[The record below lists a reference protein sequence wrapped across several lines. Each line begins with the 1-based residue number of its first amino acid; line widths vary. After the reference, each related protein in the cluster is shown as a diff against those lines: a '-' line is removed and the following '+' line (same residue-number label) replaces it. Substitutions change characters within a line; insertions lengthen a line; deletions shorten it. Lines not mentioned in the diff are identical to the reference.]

1 MKKYALNSNIANQ
14 LNIAESNAQWTVA
27 KGVTVS
33 AGSGFYGIY
42 ESSGYTDNAF
52 IIKGVVTSAQQTGG
66 GLYLGGVGDVVT
78 VASTGV
84 VKGSVS
90 ISLQGDD
97 QTINNDGL
105 LNGQISLGA
114 GHYEINNTG
123 TIKSS
128 YAGVIW
134 SGDNVDFHND
144 GVIKAAATAVLLTN
158 VSTTISLGDDSVIS
172 GKYGFSRQNDAGL
185 DSKTINNGSLA
196 GATLSFS
203 GDAGNETL
211 INRGKMS
218 GEIRLYE
225 GDDVFDTRGGVFAGV
240 VSGGDGDDRFYVNSQ
255 KITVVEY
262 TNAPEGDV
270 DTVYATVSYA
280 LNTSYGVEKLFLLG
294 SKSING
300 AGDNSDNV
308 LVGNSGRNRLS
319 GLQGDDRLTGKGG
332 ADIFVFSDTFGDDTI
347 TDFKNGVDK
356 IDLSGCSDFASFK
369 ALKSGHL
376 TFEKGGA
383 LISNNDDTLFVA
395 DLTKSELDASDFM
408 F

>member
-66 GLYLGGVGDVVT
+66 GLYLGGAGDVVT

-128 YAGVIW
+128 YAGVI
-134 SGDNVDFHND
+134 
-144 GVIKAAATAVLLTN
+144 
-158 VSTTISLGDDSVIS
+158 
-172 GKYGFSRQNDAGL
+172 
-185 DSKTINNGSLA
+185 
-196 GATLSFS
+196 
-203 GDAGNETL
+203 
-211 INRGKMS
+211 
-218 GEIRLYE
+218 
-225 GDDVFDTRGGVFAGV
+225 
-240 VSGGDGDDRFYVNSQ
+240 
-255 KITVVEY
+255 
-262 TNAPEGDV
+262 
-270 DTVYATVSYA
+270 
-280 LNTSYGVEKLFLLG
+280 
-294 SKSING
+294 
-300 AGDNSDNV
+300 
-308 LVGNSGRNRLS
+308 
-319 GLQGDDRLTGKGG
+319 
-332 ADIFVFSDTFGDDTI
+332 
-347 TDFKNGVDK
+347 
-356 IDLSGCSDFASFK
+356 
-369 ALKSGHL
+369 
-376 TFEKGGA
+376 
-383 LISNNDDTLFVA
+383 
-395 DLTKSELDASDFM
+395 
-408 F
+408 

>member
-14 LNIAESNAQWTVA
+14 VNIAESGAQWTVA

-42 ESSGYTDNAF
+42 ESSGYENNAF

-66 GLYLGGVGDVVT
+66 GLYLGGAGDVVT

-90 ISLQGDD
+90 ISLQGDN

-123 TIKSS
+123 TIRSS

-134 SGDNVDFHND
+134 SGNNVDFHND
-144 GVIKAAATAVLLTN
+144 GVIKADMTAVLLTN
-158 VSTTISLGDDSVIS
+158 VVTTISLGENSVIS

-185 DSKTINNGSLA
+185 DSRTINNGSLT
-196 GATLSFS
+196 GTTLSFS

-211 INRGKMS
+211 INHGKMS

-225 GDDVFDTRGGVFAGV
+225 GDDVFDNRGGAFAGV
-240 VSGGDGDDRFYVNSQ
+240 VSGGDGDDKFYVNSQ

-262 TNAPEGDV
+262 TNAPGDDI
-270 DTVYATVSYA
+270 DTVYASVSYA
-280 LNTSYGVEKLFLLG
+280 LNTAYGVERLVLLG

-300 AGDNSDNV
+300 AGDNTDNAIS
-308 LVGNSGRNRLS
+308 GNSGRNRLS
-319 GLQGDDRLTGKGG
+319 GLQGDDTLTGKGG
-332 ADIFVFSDTFGDDTI
+332 ADIFVFSDSFGDDTV
-347 TDFKNGVDK
+347 TDFKNGADK
-356 IDLSGCSDFASFK
+356 IDLSGCSDFESFK

-383 LISNNDDTLFVA
+383 LISNDGDMLFIA
-395 DLTKSELDASDFM
+395 NLTKAQLDASDFI